1 VKVEVHRLQ
10 SHNLN
15 VALQL
20 HNKGNPAD
28 KKTELLNNLRK
39 REFYH
44 SSLLSFLELGAMSN
58 SSDILFIQAH
68 ARKEIACYGLPYG
81 GIGFSSHIITYYT
94 MTMLY
99 FGRKPLQPW
108 KRVRHK
114 KWSLG
119 LSAASLSATIVL
131 TSLAI
136 HKCKQQWEFMIL
148 GVWML
153 TTSITISLLTMAS
166 PALSTLAVAAAAA
179 KSKQNAQQ
187 HEGQS
192 NPAYMVLGPPMAMAP
207 MHPST
212 IQHSQNPSEMKYLHH
227 SQMPIAQEEV
237 VEDLVADSL
246 ELSAVEIKTQSVR
259 LLKIKVFL
267 GTLWFLGCVAGIVA
281 VINISIPQFK
291 YEVNHS
297 NYFHLFAITII
308 FGVLSFLPIIIL
320 VSRCTDCPI
329 CCCCPHQLNNT
340 LLWTPPFISMFA
352 LLWMDWSLGIIT
364 GNLAGVPSKN
374 VKTLYWSYFA
384 AKRLGLLAA

>member
-1 VKVEVHRLQ
+1 
-10 SHNLN
+10 

-20 HNKGNPAD
+20 HNEGNPTD
-28 KKTELLNNLRK
+28 KKAELLNNLRK
-39 REFYH
+39 RQFYL
-44 SSLLSFLELGAMSN
+44 SSLLSVPGLGQMSN

-68 ARKEIACYGLPYG
+68 AQKEIACYGLPYG

-99 FGRKPLQPW
+99 FSRKPLQPW
-108 KRVRHK
+108 KRVKHK

-119 LSAASLSATIVL
+119 LAVTSLIATIVL

-166 PALSTLAVAAAAA
+166 PALSTLAVVAAAA
-179 KSKQNAQQ
+179 KSKQDAHQ
-187 HEGQS
+187 HEDQS
-192 NPAYMVLGPPMAMAP
+192 NPAYMVLSPPMAMAP
-207 MHPST
+207 MHPRT
-212 IQHSQNPSEMKYLHH
+212 IQYSQNPSETIYLHG

-237 VEDLVADSL
+237 VADPAADSL
-246 ELSAVEIKTQSVR
+246 ELSPVEIKAQSAR

-297 NYFHLFAITII
+297 NYFHLFAITIT

-320 VSRCTDCPI
+320 ISRCTDCPI
-329 CCCCPHQLNNT
+329 CCCCPHELNNT

-364 GNLAGVPSKN
+364 GNLAGAPSKN